1 MFSYPVVSRL
11 LHPYAPL
18 VILLG
23 LAIAWL
29 WWKRRLRR
37 AERLAITVPYLLLV
51 MISLPAVSFLAH
63 ASIEWP
69 YPPMD
74 RRPADVEAIVVLSGA
89 VDPPDESRDYAVLG
103 RDTLARCLHAA
114 ALYRQGEP
122 CWVIVSGGKV
132 PRDEPG
138 PPAAAAMSDFLI
150 TQGVPKDYILLEGR
164 SSTTYENA
172 VESCK
177 LLREH
182 KIGTTMLVTDAFH
195 LPRGVSCFRRQGIE
209 VIPSGCRYRT
219 RKPEWS
225 AATFLP
231 SPSDAKHV
239 SEVWHEWLG
248 LAYYWLTDRV

>member
-1 MFSYPVVSRL
+1 MFAYPVVSEL

-18 VILLG
+18 VIFLG

-29 WWKRRLRR
+29 WWKRRLSR
-37 AERLAITVPYLLLV
+37 AERIAITVPYVLLV

-69 YPPMD
+69 YLAMD
-74 RRPADVEAIVVLSGA
+74 RRPEGVEAIVVLSGA
-89 VDPPDESRDYAVLG
+89 VDQPGQSRDYAILG

-114 ALYRQGEP
+114 ALFRQGEP
-122 CWVIVSGGKV
+122 CWVIVSGGRV
-132 PRDEPG
+132 RRDEPG
-138 PPAAAAMSDFLI
+138 PAAADAMSAFLI
-150 TQGVPKDYILLEGR
+150 TQGVPKEHILLEGR

-182 KIGTTMLVTDAFH
+182 EIGTTMLVTDAGH
-195 LPRGVSCFRRQGIE
+195 LLRGVGCFRRQGID
-209 VIPSGCRYRT
+209 VIPSGCRYET
-219 RKPEWS
+219 RGVEWS
-225 AATFLP
+225 AAAFLP
-231 SPSDAKHV
+231 SPDGAKSL